1 MEATDAISAPPSII
15 YNLRGKEVGANVAVL
30 HFRYWILS
38 AAASE
43 DVWVIDQF
51 GCDEK
56 KKHFFFLFCFLKQQP
71 NEDGS
76 WFPGRPKRSRKG
88 NETHC
93 LVHEILIILPLLL
106 LVFDF
111 RCF

>member
-30 HFRYWILS
+30 HFRYWIFS

-43 DVWVIDQF
+43 AVWVIDQF
-51 GCDEK
+51 GCDD
-56 KKHFFFLFCFLKQQP
+56 KKHFLVFCCFFLTQQP

-76 WFPGRPKRSRKG
+76 WTAKKEPERK
-88 NETHC
+88 
-93 LVHEILIILPLLL
+93 
-106 LVFDF
+106 
-111 RCF
+111 